1 MKWEK
6 IIISV
11 FILIVLT
18 SLSLAKEKLT
28 VDDPFQDENVTEQ
41 EIINETFPVEEII
54 PEEETIT
61 EEELIPE
68 FSFIDYVIDDANFNE
83 TGMINFRVDYSYS
96 NLNITDINY
105 NFTIDNGIINEGNLT
120 ENGFVEINDINLS
133 NGGTYEFNFTLNNGH
148 ELDGLIVLDL
158 DCNGFYYFGECYT
171 DINPVELIMPEEEQ
185 YNTKSFIYGKG
196 KLLAESYNGKINYIH
211 GDNIGSSLIY
221 TDENGNKI
229 FGTNYLPFG
238 KELNNYATINSK
250 FKFTGKN
257 YDADNGLNYFNA
269 RYYNPNTG
277 SFVSNDPMF
286 KTEDGGYQ
294 YVNNNP
300 LIITDPSGETVRA
313 VNEKDGLPF
322 KYGDDIKI
330 NEIIANF
337 KNSPGLKNKELMK
350 RFIAVDNY
358 KQDVIIFYP
367 DNFDEIARKYGKG
380 DDLDPD
386 GPKITIALTFKL
398 KDKDKVLVVLSKE
411 KIEIL
416 EKIGW
421 LDENRKNGIIGG
433 HELLGHGYDFINPGR
448 FTTSDEFEASAD
460 RIQMRY
466 SGYNVFAITQDDFN
480 NYVTELNNKVTQDYF
495 DALEKRTKELE
506 RGNRVRMQYDFSK
519 MDKEILKNL
528 K

>member
-6 IIISV
+6 TIAVI

-18 SLSLAKEKLT
+18 SLTLAKENIT
-28 VDDPFQDENVTEQ
+28 FDDGLEDTYQDENVTDQ
-41 EIINETFPVEEII
+41 EVNETLPI
-54 PEEETIT
+54 EETIP

-68 FSFIDYVIDDANFNE
+68 FNITGYSVDDSNYNE
-83 TGMINFRVDYSYS
+83 TGKINFRVDYNYS
-96 NLNITDINY
+96 NINITDLTY
-105 NFTIDNGIINEGNLT
+105 NFTINNNIINEGNLN

-133 NGGTYEFNFTLNNGH
+133 NGGTNEFNFTLNNGQ
-148 ELDGLIVLDL
+148 ELTGLIILSL
-158 DCNGFYYFGECYT
+158 DCDGFYYFGECYT

-185 YNTKSFIYGKG
+185 YDSKSFIYGKN

-211 GDNIGSSLIY
+211 SDNIDSALIY
-221 TDENGNKI
+221 TDETGEKI
-229 FGTNYLPFG
+229 FETSYLPFG
-238 KELNNYATINSK
+238 KELNNYATIKTK
-250 FKFTGKN
+250 FKFTNKD

-300 LIITDPSGETVRA
+300 LRLVDPNGETVRA

-322 KYGDDIKI
+322 EYGDDIKI

-337 KNSPGLKNKELMK
+337 KNSPGLKNKELMQ
-350 RFIAVDNY
+350 RFIAIDNY
-358 KQDVIIFYP
+358 KQDVILFYP

-386 GPKITIALTFKL
+386 GPKITIALTMKL
-398 KDKDKVLVVLSKE
+398 KDKDRVLVALSKE
-411 KIEIL
+411 KMEIM

-421 LDENRKNGIIGG
+421 IDEGRKNGIIGG
-433 HELLGHGYDFINPGR
+433 HELLGHGYDFINLAR
-448 FTTSDEFEASAD
+448 FTASDQFEASAD
-460 RIQMRY
+460 RIQMLY
-466 SGYNVFAITQDDFN
+466 SGYDVFAMTQNDFDSYIN
-480 NYVTELNNKVTQDYF
+480 ELSNKVIQDHF
-495 DALEKRTKELE
+495 DELEKRTKELE

-519 MDKEILKNL
+519 MDKEILKNI